1 MTLRDLLELVAGV
14 LGGAGVPYM
23 LTGSLAGSYHGAPR
37 STQDIDLVVEASAAS
52 LLEVAAELRAVG
64 LYVSDDAIHEAHAS
78 RGIFNAIDPDSGWKV
93 DFIVRKDRP
102 FSRSEFESRREI
114 EFLGLDLSIASA
126 EDLIVAKLEWAR
138 LGNSERQLRDVAEII
153 AVQGARLDVER
164 IEEWTAK
171 MELETEWALARDLA
185 DSSAESA

>member
-1 MTLRDLLELVAGV
+1 MNLRDLLELVAGV
-14 LGGAGVPYM
+14 LDDVGVPYM

-37 STQDIDLVVEASAAS
+37 STQDIDLVVEASIAL
-52 LLEVAAELRAVG
+52 LLEVAVGLRAAG
-64 LYVSDDAIHEAHAS
+64 LYVSDNAIQEAHAS
-78 RGIFNAIDPDSGWKV
+78 RGMFNAIDSTSGWKI

-102 FSRSEFESRREI
+102 FSRAEFESRRAI
-114 EFLGLDLSIASA
+114 EFLGLNLSIALA

-153 AVQGARLDVER
+153 SVQGTRLNVER

-171 MELETEWALARDLA
+171 LDLETEWALARELA
-185 DSSAESA
+185 DATGESA